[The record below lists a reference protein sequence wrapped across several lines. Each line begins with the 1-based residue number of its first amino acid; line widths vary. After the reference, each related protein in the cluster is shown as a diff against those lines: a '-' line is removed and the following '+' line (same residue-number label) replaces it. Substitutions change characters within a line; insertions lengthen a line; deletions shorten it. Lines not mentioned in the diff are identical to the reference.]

1 MRTAAFIALFAL
13 MTSAVPVGAGE
24 RPSPPTAEE
33 VAKYAKAKATIT
45 TRLGTMVVEFYPDKA
60 PLHVKNFIT
69 LAESGF
75 YNGTSFH
82 RVIPGFMIQ
91 GGDPEGNGTGGPGYT
106 IPAEFNDLKHVPG
119 ILSMARS
126 RNPDSA
132 GSQFFIMVG
141 TSTSLDNQYTVFGK
155 VIEGQET
162 ADKIV
167 REPRSRRDKPTEAV
181 TMEVKISY

>member
-1 MRTAAFIALFAL
+1 MRTTAFLALLAL
-13 MTSAVPVGAGE
+13 LTAAVPVGAGQA
-24 RPSPPTAEE
+24 PSPPTAEE
-33 VAKYAKAKATIT
+33 IAKYAKAKATIT

-91 GGDPEGNGTGGPGYT
+91 GGDPAGNGTGGPGYT
-106 IPAEFNDLKHVPG
+106 IPAEFNSTKHVPG

-126 RNPDSA
+126 RNPNSA

-141 TSTSLDNQYTVFGK
+141 ASPQLDNQYTVFGK
-155 VIEGQET
+155 VVEGQET

-167 REPRSRRDKPTEAV
+167 RVPRNRSDKPTEAV

>member
-1 MRTAAFIALFAL
+1 MRTAAFLALFAL
-13 MTSAVPVGAGE
+13 MTAAAPVGAGE
-24 RPSPPTAEE
+24 APSPPTAEE

-45 TRLGTMVVEFYPDKA
+45 TRLGTMVVEFYPDQA

-106 IPAEFNDLKHVPG
+106 IPAEFNSTKHVPG
-119 ILSMARS
+119 ILSMAR
-126 RNPDSA
+126 RNDPDSA

-141 TSTSLDNQYTVFGK
+141 ASPQLDDKYSVFGK
-155 VIEGQET
+155 VIEGLEV

-167 REPRSRRDKPTEAV
+167 RVPRNRRDKPTEAV
-181 TMEVKISY
+181 TMEVTISY